1 MLELRQ
7 LLNLLPER
15 KNQIITGRAITAPGG
30 VFANTVLI
38 NAGEDYG
45 IKVGQPAISSLGLV
59 GYVVNVSLKTSRIL
73 LLIDINSMIPVY
85 LTNSNWPAVVQG
97 QSGKLL
103 KIKFLSSK
111 AEPIDGEVV
120 QTSGHGGRLPSGINV
135 GKIVKSFSGKFYVKP
150 IIDFQRITYISIITN
165 KTSKPMSLKTFDG
178 FAPLQ
183 KPKSSIN
190 LKGFNLSGKR
200 VIESPEN

>member
-1 MLELRQ
+1 MYKRQ
-7 LLNLLPER
+7 
-15 KNQIITGRAITAPGG
+15 
-30 VFANTVLI
+30 VLI
-38 NAGEDYG
+38 NAGKDYG

-73 LLIDINSMIPVY
+73 LLIDINCLIPVY

-103 KIKFLSSK
+103 KLKFLSSK
-111 AEPIDGEVV
+111 SEPIDGEVV
-120 QTSGHGGRLPSGINV
+120 QTSGHGGRLPPGINI

-150 IIDFQRITYISIITN
+150 VVDFQRLTFISVIKN
-165 KTSKPMSLKTFDG
+165 KPSGSFSPETFEG

-183 KPKSSIN
+183 KPKPSIN
-190 LKGFNLSGKR
+190 LKGLNLSGKR
-200 VIESPEN
+200 IIEGTGN

>member
-1 MLELRQ
+1 
-7 LLNLLPER
+7 
-15 KNQIITGRAITAPGG
+15 
-30 VFANTVLI
+30 
-38 NAGEDYG
+38 
-45 IKVGQPAISSLGLV
+45 
-59 GYVVNVSLKTSRIL
+59 
-73 LLIDINSMIPVY
+73 MIPVY

-97 QSGKLL
+97 QNGNLL

-150 IIDFQRITYISIITN
+150 VVDFQRLTFISVITN
-165 KTSKPMSLKTFDG
+165 KSSESFSSKTFEG

-190 LKGFNLSGKR
+190 LKGLNLSGKR
-200 VIESPEN
+200 IIEGTENW